1 MKVVVLDAGTLGV
14 DIDLSPLKDNFETI
28 VYRNTAPDEIES
40 RVKDADVIVIN
51 KIKINTKTLG
61 NSRPKLVCLAATGF
75 DNVDIDFCQKEG
87 IGVCNVVGYSTDS
100 VAQLTITQALYLLM
114 HMPEYTDYVNSGD
127 YTKSGIANKVSPTF
141 HTLKDKTWGIVG
153 LGNIGKKVA
162 EIAKA
167 FGCKVIVNKRTPAP
181 DFECVSLETLCKQS
195 DVISLHT
202 PLTPET
208 KHIIN
213 EKTLSMMKPECVLIN
228 VARGLVC
235 DEEAVANAVLNKQI
249 AAFGTDVY
257 SFEPFPETHPM
268 HKLRN
273 LPNVCLTPHMAW
285 ASLESRNLCMEEIR
299 DNILSFQQNQT
310 RNRVDI

>member
-1 MKVVVLDAGTLGV
+1 MKIVILDAGTLGT
-14 DIDLSPLKDNFETI
+14 DINLSPLTEHFETE
-28 VYRNTAPDEIES
+28 VYQSTATDQIEM
-40 RVKDADVIVIN
+40 RVNHADVIVIN
-51 KIKINTKTLG
+51 KIKINAVTLG
-61 NSRPKLVCLAATGF
+61 SARPKLVCLAATGY
-75 DNVDIDFCQKEG
+75 DNVDIDFCRKEN
-87 IGVCNVVGYSTDS
+87 IGVCNIVGYSTDS

-114 HMPEYTDYVNSGD
+114 HMPAYTNYVNSGD
-127 YTKSGIANKVSPTF
+127 YTQSGIANKVSPTF
-141 HTLKDKTWGIVG
+141 HTLNGKTWGIVG

-167 FGCKVIVNKRTPAP
+167 FGCRVIVNKRTPDP
-181 DFECVSLETLCKQS
+181 NFECVPLETLCKQA

-202 PLTPET
+202 PLTAET

-213 EKTLSMMKPECVLIN
+213 EKTLSLMKPNCVLIN

-235 DEEAVANAVLNKQI
+235 DEEAVANAVLNNQI

-257 SFEPFPETHPM
+257 STEPFPKTHPM
-268 HKLRN
+268 YKLRN

-285 ASLESRNLCMEEIR
+285 ASLESRNLCIEEIR
-299 DNILSFQQNQT
+299 DNIFSFQQKQT